1 MSEEPELSRDESLT
15 VQRLRQTLHRLQHQL
30 QAWQGR
36 VRAQVSAADMP
47 DLSADDPITAQ
58 HLLQAVYEVR
68 TEIAA
73 LYMRMDEMQQQ
84 LIAVQS
90 DMDDLRQQMGI
101 RSATPVLPDVAP
113 PPPQPAA
120 YVPPITG
127 GYGPL
132 LLLESDDSIPD
143 ILPNGIDG
151 ARGELLVTM
160 DSAAARTLAV

>member
-101 RSATPVLPDVAP
+101 RSATPCAARCC
-113 PPPQPAA
+113 PAA
-120 YVPPITG
+120 ATACRLCAADHGRVWPAA
-127 GYGPL
+127 L
-132 LLLESDDSIPD
+132 
-143 ILPNGIDG
+143 
-151 ARGELLVTM
+151 AGERRQY
-160 DSAAARTLAV
+160 S